1 MKSVSPPD
9 LKLFFSKVQ
18 QLWVQAWEGKT
29 GKFNQREA

>member
-9 LKLFFSKVQ
+9 FKLFFSKVQ
-18 QLWVQAWEGKT
+18 LLWVQAWEGKT